1 VITLYNI
8 LKRIQNR
15 LPEITFV
22 KGAYSVRQRLSII
35 LSKFKRIQGIVGFS
49 VQRTRKLEEY

>member
-1 VITLYNI
+1 MITLYNI

-22 KGAYSVRQRLSII
+22 VFIGMLGYAIYL
-35 LSKFKRIQGIVGFS
+35 LEWGL
-49 VQRTRKLEEY
+49 VQ